1 MQQWSKEFIESIA
14 GDEYLT
20 FRYVQSAYCFYAFNH
35 HLLHP
40 AAFEFCKLKLIQE
53 KSLVEPLS
61 LINVMCDDFGWCKYL
76 PQQPAWTTFRS
87 AIRRMHEASIN
98 DKFFEIY
105 GGY

>member
-1 MQQWSKEFIESIA
+1 MQQWSKEFIESGGGI
-14 GDEYLT
+14 DYLK

-53 KSLVEPLS
+53 KSLAEPLS
-61 LINVMCDDFGWCKYL
+61 LINVMRDDFGWCKYL
-76 PQQPAWTTFRS
+76 PEKTMWTTFRS
-87 AIRRMHEASIN
+87 VIRRVHEASIN
-98 DKFFEIY
+98 DKLFKTY